1 MGYNSLKLLL
11 KAKMHALTE
20 LIPMSKCKNRQ
31 NHTLKIAYK
40 PIKRCKDDVVL
51 WIDNRYLII
60 FIYDNL
66 GDDEKKSYFS
76 IKKWDKSNLEID

>member
-1 MGYNSLKLLL
+1 
-11 KAKMHALTE
+11 
-20 LIPMSKCKNRQ
+20 MSKCKNRQ

-51 WIDNRYLII
+51 WIDNRYLIL

-66 GDDEKKSYFS
+66 GDDEKKIKLFQY
-76 IKKWDKSNLEID
+76 KKWDKSNLEIK